1 MILHFEVD
9 IWKLTWQFEWKL
21 NIASVVSRTIFLSD
35 MWTCKYKAIKEAI
48 NSIDINQ
55 ILQYFKLNQFFKS
68 WCADSSNEIDRHH
81 ISKFLYKKH
90 WYNLY
95 MCTYIEDR
103 KICNTLTF
111 NFKLN
116 FRILETK
123 VDILL
128 LEPI

>member
-1 MILHFEVD
+1 
-9 IWKLTWQFEWKL
+9 
-21 NIASVVSRTIFLSD
+21 
-35 MWTCKYKAIKEAI
+35 MWTCRYKATKEAI

-68 WCADSSNEIDRHH
+68 SNEIDRHH
-81 ISKFLYKKH
+81 ISKFFSKIIATI
-90 WYNLY
+90 W

-103 KICNTLTF
+103 KIYNTLTF

-128 LEPI
+128 LKPI